1 MGKEVCH
8 TIRHLKR
15 TFTLEEWQDYCDSIR
30 NDDDNRIVTRIGKYL
45 WNHSDICLNPEKEE
59 VVIKK
64 ADGWGNY
71 SAEIAYANCGNGLWA
86 FGYDINTGTEGSSR
100 GVSWADKSDLSKWN
114 KGFESE
120 RECKKY
126 AWRYILTRLQ
136 PKKDKNKLI
145 ERLYQEVEK
154 KYKEN
159 SRPQIIQLELFG

>member
-1 MGKEVCH
+1 MANEIIH
-8 TIRHLKR
+8 TIRHLKK
-15 TFTLEEWQDYCDSIR
+15 TFTSDEWAEYCAQCRENPSA
-30 NDDDNRIVTRIGKYL
+30 RIVTSIGKYKF
-45 WNHSDICLNPEKEE
+45 NDCDVCLNPDTDAVK
-59 VVIKK
+59 IKGG
-64 ADGWGNY
+64 AYGY
-71 SAEIAYANCGNGLWA
+71 SAEIKFAHCGNGVWA
-86 FGYDINTGTEGSSR
+86 FGYDINTGTAGSSS

-136 PKKDKNKLI
+136 PNKDKSKLI

-159 SRPQIIQLELFG
+159 SRPQIVQLELFD